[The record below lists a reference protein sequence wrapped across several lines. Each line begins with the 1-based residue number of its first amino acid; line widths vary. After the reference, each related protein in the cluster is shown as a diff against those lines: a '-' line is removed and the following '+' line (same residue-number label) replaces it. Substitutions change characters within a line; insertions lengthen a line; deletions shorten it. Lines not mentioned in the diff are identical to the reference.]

1 MEIDPT
7 KILIVQSCLDAA
19 FKDVRPGKLNGGVV
33 FNDVART
40 YELEFDSAFIDDILK
55 EQLKTYMETT
65 IIPKMRANP
74 GKIIYVSDDG
84 IEIMNKDSN

>member
-7 KILIVQSCLDAA
+7 KARIVHSCLVASYKD
-19 FKDVRPGKLNGGVV
+19 FKLDKLNERVV
-33 FNDVART
+33 FNDGDLGC
-40 YELEFDSAFIDDILK
+40 ELEFDKAFIDDISID
-55 EQLKTYMETT
+55 QLKTYLETT

-74 GKIIYVSDDG
+74 GKKIYVSNDG

>member
-7 KILIVQSCLDAA
+7 KARIVQSCLEASYKDA
-19 FKDVRPGKLNGGVV
+19 RPDRLDGRVV
-33 FNDVART
+33 FNDGDLGC
-40 YELEFDSAFIDDILK
+40 ELEFDRAFIDDILR

-74 GKIIYVSDDG
+74 GKIIYVSNDG
-84 IEIMNKDSN
+84 IEIMDKDST

>member
-1 MEIDPT
+1 MEVDLT
-7 KILIVQSCLDAA
+7 KIQIVKSCLDAA

-33 FNDVART
+33 FNDVARK
-40 YELEFDSAFIDDILK
+40 YELEFDSAFIDDILR

-74 GKIIYVSDDG
+74 GKKIYVSNDG
-84 IEIMNKDSN
+84 IEISNKDSK